1 MVTTEAFA
9 PAKINLTLHVTGQ
22 RSDGYHLLDS
32 YVVFA
37 DVGDT
42 VRVTRAEEMA
52 LTVVGP
58 FAEGVPSDETNLCW
72 KAAERFGLPVAIELD
87 KQLPAAA
94 GVGGGSSD
102 AAAAIR
108 ALEQMSGQPV
118 PFDPI
123 VLGADVP
130 VCTVAHAAH
139 MQGIGDYVLPLFMEP
154 MHAVLV
160 NPGVPVPT
168 GAVFDAL
175 DRKSNPPMEPWPEGG
190 GPDAA
195 VRWLGQQRNDLQAPA
210 IALQP
215 VIGAV
220 LEDLAKLAGC
230 QLARMS
236 GSGATCF
243 GLFESETAAANG
255 AATLRDAH
263 PDWWV
268 TNCHLR

>member
-118 PFDPI
+118 PFDP
-123 VLGADVP
+123 
-130 VCTVAHAAH
+130 
-139 MQGIGDYVLPLFMEP
+139 
-154 MHAVLV
+154 
-160 NPGVPVPT
+160 
-168 GAVFDAL
+168 
-175 DRKSNPPMEPWPEGG
+175 DRAGG
-190 GPDAA
+190 
-195 VRWLGQQRNDLQAPA
+195 
-210 IALQP
+210 
-215 VIGAV
+215 
-220 LEDLAKLAGC
+220 
-230 QLARMS
+230 
-236 GSGATCF
+236 
-243 GLFESETAAANG
+243 
-255 AATLRDAH
+255 
-263 PDWWV
+263 
-268 TNCHLR
+268 